1 MGGVAIAAGAVLA
14 RAVQRSRQ
22 QRGVGL
28 SQSIAARNT
37 RLALIGAKTGTR
49 HLAYRA
55 RLATSPEDTRAELE
69 AAHQLRSAEEVA
81 EVLGE
86 LKGGLMKVGQMM
98 SYLDDGLPQPVRD
111 ALASLQQDAPPMA
124 PELCNEV
131 VRAELGDVPTRV
143 FAEWDPIPLAAAS
156 IGQVHQAVTRNGV
169 RVAVKVQYPGVDD
182 AIRADLT
189 NTDFLFRAL
198 GLLFPGLDPKP
209 LVDELRAR
217 IVEELDY
224 RTEADNQQ
232 LFSDYYQGHPFIHVP
247 EVLREFS
254 TGRVLTTELAVG
266 SRFADVEAWSQDE
279 RDDAAESIFRFVF
292 RSIYRLGAFNGD
304 PHPGN
309 YLFLPGGRV
318 TFLDFGLVKRYTP
331 DEVAMFENLI
341 KAFVIDRDIQKFRRE
356 LVHYDV
362 LRESDIS
369 DDDVR
374 QYFGHFYEFVMD
386 DREIEFTPEFASETI
401 RHMFDPSSPYAHV
414 ARSSNVPP
422 AFVITQRINLGLH
435 AVLGRLRARRNW
447 RRIAFELWPFTQGEP
462 STPLGEAEA
471 AWLATRGGQA

>member
-1 MGGVAIAAGAVLA
+1 MGGAAIAAGVVLA
-14 RAVQRSRQ
+14 RAVQRSRNQ
-22 QRGVGL
+22 GVFVAN
-28 SQSIAARNT
+28 SIAARNA

-55 RLATSPEDTRAELE
+55 RLATSSEEARAELE
-69 AAHQLRSAEEVA
+69 TAHQLRSAAEVA

-86 LKGGLMKVGQMM
+86 LKGGLMKVGQMV
-98 SYLDDGLPQPVRD
+98 SYLDDGLPEPVRD

-156 IGQVHQAVTRNGV
+156 IGQVHRAVTRNGV

-182 AIRADLT
+182 AIRADLA

-209 LVDELRAR
+209 LVEELRTR

-224 RTEADNQQ
+224 RVEADNQQ
-232 LFSDYYQGHPFIHVP
+232 LFADYYAGHPFIYVP

-254 TGRVLTTELAVG
+254 TDRVLTTELAVG
-266 SRFADVEAWSQDE
+266 SRFSDVEGWSQDE
-279 RDDAAESIFRFVF
+279 RDSAAESIFRFVF

-331 DEVAMFENLI
+331 DEVAMFESLI

-356 LVHYDV
+356 LVRYQV

-374 QYFGHFYEFVMD
+374 QYFGHFYDFVMD
-386 DREIEFTPEFASETI
+386 DREVEFTPEFASETI
-401 RHMFDPSSPYAHV
+401 RRMFDPASPYAHV

-435 AVLGRLRARRNW
+435 ALLGRLRARRNW
-447 RRIAFELWPFTQGEP
+447 RRIAFELWPFTHGEP
-462 STPLGEAEA
+462 STPLGELEA
-471 AWLATRGGQA
+471 AWFESRGGDA